1 MIKTY
6 QLINDIN
13 LTTPVLCGGKAIMI
27 SFTGGMRNSGE
38 TLRHGQFTT
47 SDEELQKALEADRG
61 YGRVFRCI
69 TPVPVTEKD
78 NPPTKPQTVET
89 QSVAAEVAVDTS
101 SEEETAETSETAE
114 TEDVATTESENAPAQ
129 DDTVEVVS
137 GVTNKQQALE
147 WLAANRNI
155 DGLKPTC
162 RAEAVRNAAALHGV
176 SFPDW
181 K

>member
-13 LTTPVLCGGKAIMI
+13 LTTPIRIGDRPKMV

-38 TLRHGQFTT
+38 EIRHGCFTT
-47 SDEELQKALEADRG
+47 ADEKVQAALESDSG
-61 YGRVFRCI
+61 YGKTFRCI
-69 TPVPVTEKD
+69 TPEPPDGADETDSEAAGTEDTASALLPGDSVTEL
-78 NPPTKPQTVET
+78 TKVP
-89 QSVAAEVAVDTS
+89 
-101 SEEETAETSETAE
+101 
-114 TEDVATTESENAPAQ
+114 
-129 DDTVEVVS
+129 
-137 GVTNKQQALE
+137 GITNKQAAIE
-147 WLAANRNI
+147 WLAANRGI

-162 RAEAVRNAAALHGV
+162 KAEAVRNAAALHGV

>member
-6 QLINDIN
+6 KLIKDIN
-13 LTTPVLCGGKAIMI
+13 LTTPVRLGNSIVMI
-27 SFTGGMRNSGE
+27 SFAGGSRNTGEDIRRGW
-38 TLRHGQFTT
+38 FTT
-47 SDEELQKALEADRG
+47 GDEALQQALEADSG

-69 TPVPVTEKD
+69 TPVPKAKPEKPADESQPVEMQGAETEAAKMD
-78 NPPTKPQTVET
+78 DSQAESIAP
-89 QSVAAEVAVDTS
+89 VAAEA
-101 SEEETAETSETAE
+101 
-114 TEDVATTESENAPAQ
+114 ENAVP
-129 DDTVEVVS
+129 EVVS
-137 GVTNKQQALE
+137 GVTNKQQAIE
-147 WLAANRNI
+147 WLAANRGI

>member
-6 QLINDIN
+6 RLIKDIN
-13 LTTPVLCGGKAIMI
+13 LTTPVGFRGGIAMI
-27 SFTGGMRNSGE
+27 SFTGGSRNTGE
-38 TLRHGQFTT
+38 ETRRGWFTT
-47 SDEELQKALEADRG
+47 DDEELQLALETDSG

-69 TPVPVTEKD
+69 TPVP
-78 NPPTKPQTVET
+78 PPETKP
-89 QSVAAEVAVDTS
+89 AEAEEGSADASGADS
-101 SEEETAETSETAE
+101 SAETASPEA
-114 TEDVATTESENAPAQ
+114 
-129 DDTVEVVS
+129 VS
-137 GVTNKQQALE
+137 GVANKQQAIE
-147 WLAANRNI
+147 WLAANRGV

>member
-89 QSVAAEVAVDTS
+89 QSVAAEVAVDTFG
-101 SEEETAETSETAE
+101 EEETAE

-137 GVTNKQQALE
+137 GVTNKQQAIE

-176 SFPDW
+176 SFPEW

>member
-6 QLINDIN
+6 KLIKDIN
-13 LTTPVLCGGKAIMI
+13 LTTPVRLGNGIVMI
-27 SFTGGMRNSGE
+27 SFAGGSRNTGEDIRRGW
-38 TLRHGQFTT
+38 FTT
-47 SDEELQKALEADRG
+47 GDEALQQALEADSG

-69 TPVPVTEKD
+69 TPVP
-78 NPPTKPQTVET
+78 PPETVSQPAETKPAE
-89 QSVAAEVAVDTS
+89 AASGLTDASGADS
-101 SEEETAETSETAE
+101 SAETAS
-114 TEDVATTESENAPAQ
+114 P
-129 DDTVEVVS
+129 EVVS
-137 GVTNKQQALE
+137 GVTNKQQAIE
-147 WLAANRNI
+147 WLAANRGI

>member
-6 QLINDIN
+6 KLIKDIN
-13 LTTPVLCGGKAIMI
+13 LTTPVRLGNSIVMI
-27 SFTGGMRNSGE
+27 SFVGGSRNTGEDIRRGW
-38 TLRHGQFTT
+38 FTT
-47 SDEELQKALEADRG
+47 GDEALQQALEADSG

-69 TPVPVTEKD
+69 TPVPKAKPEKPAEMKSAEATEGSPD
-78 NPPTKPQTVET
+78 A
-89 QSVAAEVAVDTS
+89 SGADS
-101 SEEETAETSETAE
+101 SAETVSPEA
-114 TEDVATTESENAPAQ
+114 
-129 DDTVEVVS
+129 VS
-137 GVTNKQQALE
+137 GVTNKQQAIE
-147 WLAANRNI
+147 WLAANRGI

>member
-6 QLINDIN
+6 KLIKDIN
-13 LTTPVLCGGKAIMI
+13 LTTPVRLGNSIVMI
-27 SFTGGMRNSGE
+27 SFAGGSRNTGEDIRRGW
-38 TLRHGQFTT
+38 FTT
-47 SDEELQKALEADRG
+47 GDEALQQALEADSG

-69 TPVPVTEKD
+69 TPVPKAKPEKPAD
-78 NPPTKPQTVET
+78 ESQTVEMQGAET
-89 QSVAAEVAVDTS
+89 EAAKMDDSQAESTAPVAAETEGAV
-101 SEEETAETSETAE
+101 
-114 TEDVATTESENAPAQ
+114 P
-129 DDTVEVVS
+129 EVVS
-137 GVTNKQQALE
+137 GVTNKQQAIE
-147 WLAANRNI
+147 WLAANRGI

>member
-38 TLRHGQFTT
+38 TMRHGQFTT

-78 NPPTKPQTVET
+78 NPPTEPQTVET
-89 QSVAAEVAVDTS
+89 QSVTLEAAVNTS
-101 SEEETAETSETAE
+101 DEAE
-114 TEDVATTESENAPAQ
+114 TEETEETQDAVPSESDNAPAQ
-129 DDTVEVVS
+129 SDTVEVVS

>member
-6 QLINDIN
+6 KLIKDIN
-13 LTTPVLCGGKAIMI
+13 LTTPVRLQDGIVMI
-27 SFTGGMRNSGE
+27 SFAGGSRNTGEDIRRGW
-38 TLRHGQFTT
+38 FTT
-47 SDEELQKALEADRG
+47 GDEALQQALEADSG

-69 TPVPVTEKD
+69 TPVPK
-78 NPPTKPQTVET
+78 TKPEKPADESQPVEMQGADGAELNGAET
-89 QSVAAEVAVDTS
+89 EAAKMDDSQAESIAPVAAEAEDAVPEVTG
-101 SEEETAETSETAE
+101 
-114 TEDVATTESENAPAQ
+114 P
-129 DDTVEVVS
+129 EVVS
-137 GVTNKQQALE
+137 GVTNKQQAIE
-147 WLAANRNI
+147 WLAANRGI

>member
-78 NPPTKPQTVET
+78 NPPTEPQTVET
-89 QSVAAEVAVDTS
+89 QSVTAEVAVDTS
-101 SEEETAETSETAE
+101 GEEETTE

-176 SFPDW
+176 SFPEW